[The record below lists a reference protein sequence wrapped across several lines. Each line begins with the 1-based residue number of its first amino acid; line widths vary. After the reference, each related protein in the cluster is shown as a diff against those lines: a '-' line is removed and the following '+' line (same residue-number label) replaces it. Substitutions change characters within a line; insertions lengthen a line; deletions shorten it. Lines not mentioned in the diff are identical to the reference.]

1 MNNKFKFKMIN
12 NSIEQSFPFDDLNF
26 SANKEKNII
35 DKYYR
40 EDYSYKLKIDSYV
53 YPFEIN
59 NILDLNDSLSI
70 TVILN

>member
-1 MNNKFKFKMIN
+1 MIN

-26 SANKEKNII
+26 DENEENENIV
-35 DKYYR
+35 DKYDR

-53 YPFEIN
+53 NPFEIN